1 MTIVALLAILSAAP
15 APPIVALAVAPGG
28 SKIMAASQAGV
39 QVLAM
44 PGLKS
49 EQTLAT
55 HIEQVHDLA
64 FAPAG
69 DVLAIA
75 GGSPGERGA
84 VELWSWPDGKLL
96 RTLPVGNDV
105 AYALAWNAGGTQL
118 AIAGADKAVD
128 LLPAGSGAPRIVH
141 PHSAA
146 VLAVEWLP
154 ADDLVLSAGVDQTI
168 RVIQPATGETVR
180 SLENHTAPVRALAV
194 RPGQQE
200 GPVMIASAAADRTV
214 RLWQP
219 TIGRLV
225 RFARLPVAATA
236 ICWTADGSHV
246 LAACED
252 GHLRAIDPETVAVTD
267 LAEHLD
273 GWAYAV
279 AVLPDG
285 HSAILGG
292 ERGQL
297 RRVPIDAIK
306 P

>member
-1 MTIVALLAILSAAP
+1 MTIVALLAILFATP

-28 SKIMAASQAGV
+28 SRIMAASQAGV
-39 QVLAM
+39 QILAS
-44 PGLKS
+44 PGLKF
-49 EQTLAT
+49 ERTLAT

-84 VELWSWPDGKLL
+84 VELWNWPEGKLL
-96 RTLPVGNDV
+96 RTLTVGNDV
-105 AYALAWNAGGTQL
+105 AYAVAWSSDGSQL
-118 AIAGADKAVD
+118 AIASADKAVY
-128 LLPAGSGAPRIVH
+128 LQPASGGPAKILR

-154 ADDLVLSAGVDQTI
+154 VDDLVLSAGVDQTI
-168 RVIQPATGETVR
+168 RVIQSATGETVR

-200 GPVMIASAAADRTV
+200 GPIMVASAAVDRTV
-214 RLWQP
+214 RFWQP

-252 GHLRAIDPETVAVTD
+252 GKLRAIDPATVEVNE

-279 AVLPDG
+279 AVLPNG
-285 HSAILGG
+285 HSAIVGG

-297 RRVPIDAIK
+297 RRVPLDAIK